1 MDNPYG
7 LGIKNDLLFICD
19 VTLGL
24 KVYHESDIN
33 NLQLIDTYER
43 MNAFDV
49 FLLESHL
56 MMIAD
61 NCIYQFN
68 YLKETIELLS
78 DFSLNWPL
86 TNTHFNE

>member
-1 MDNPYG
+1 M
-7 LGIKNDLLFICD
+7 
-19 VTLGL
+19 TSGL
-24 KVYHESDIN
+24 KVNHESDIN

-68 YLKETIELLS
+68 YLNETIELLS
-78 DFSLNWPL
+78 DFSLN
-86 TNTHFNE
+86 